1 MSKQGSEN
9 RARKYTLSCRTT
21 LEEKTAI
28 KRRARAYGLSVGGYI
43 REIAL
48 DKPLPSFTRFS
59 KDDGQ
64 FVACV
69 LASLARM
76 MDHLRALEQD
86 RSQGDRQADLAHEL
100 MRLRDHCFAVMGRRP

>member
-1 MSKQGSEN
+1 MNASQEHRVPR
-9 RARKYTLSCRTT
+9 RAIITLRTT
-21 LEEKTAI
+21 LDEKTAI

-48 DKPLPSFTRFS
+48 DKPLPRLARFS
-59 KDDGQ
+59 KVDGQ

-76 MDHLRALEQD
+76 MDHLRTMDQD
-86 RSQGDRQADLAHEL
+86 RPRDHTHADLAREL
-100 MRLRDHCFAVMGRRP
+100 MRLRDHCFSVMGRRP